1 MSNRI
6 SKLFFVLLVSPLFT
20 MAQPVAAVKKPA
32 AEKGFT
38 INGEIT
44 GLVKGTVVKLV
55 NANTNTELASTTVT
69 EKKVT
74 VKKNGK
80 LVSSTKSVFVLKGK
94 MTEPD
99 LCLVSIGDMKPYNIY
114 AENSVITIT
123 GSNGAMDKWV
133 VKGSA
138 SHKDF
143 QDFEKTFTP
152 LAQKL
157 NTAGN
162 TINNTAP
169 GPQRDAMITSYTALQ
184 KDIQNTID
192 SFITVKTSS
201 YVSPFVLLVMMGFND
216 DPNTAETRFNKLDTA
231 VQSSYI
237 GKLLA
242 GQIADGKIGAVGT
255 QALEFTQAD
264 TSGNPVSLSSF
275 RGKYVLV
282 DFWAS
287 WCGPCRDE
295 NPNVVQNY
303 NKFRDKNFTVL
314 GVSLDRPGQKDKW
327 LNAIKEDNLTWTH
340 VSDLQF
346 WNNEVAKMY
355 HIQGI
360 PQNILVDPNGKI
372 IGKNLRGAA
381 LESKLCEILGC
392 N

>member
-6 SKLFFVLLVSPLFT
+6 SKLFFILLLSPLFT
-20 MAQPVAAVKKPA
+20 MAQPVVAVKKPA
-32 AEKGFT
+32 TEKGFT
-38 INGEIT
+38 ITGDIN

-55 NANTNTELASTTVT
+55 NANTNTELAATMVS

-80 LVSSTKSVFVLKGK
+80 LVSSMKSVFVLKGK

-114 AENSVITIT
+114 AENSAITIT

-184 KDIQNTID
+184 KDIQTTID
-192 SFITVKTSS
+192 SFITVKKSS

-231 VQSSYI
+231 VQGSYI
-237 GKLLA
+237 GKILA
-242 GQIADGKIGAVGT
+242 NQIADGKIGAVGT
-255 QALEFTQAD
+255 QAL
-264 TSGNPVSLSSF
+264 
-275 RGKYVLV
+275 
-282 DFWAS
+282 
-287 WCGPCRDE
+287 
-295 NPNVVQNY
+295 
-303 NKFRDKNFTVL
+303 
-314 GVSLDRPGQKDKW
+314 
-327 LNAIKEDNLTWTH
+327 NLPR
-340 VSDLQF
+340 Q
-346 WNNEVAKMY
+346 
-355 HIQGI
+355 IPPGI
-360 PQNILVDPNGKI
+360 PFPYHHSGVNMYWLISGPA
-372 IGKNLRGAA
+372 GAA
-381 LESKLCEILGC
+381 PAGMRTRMLCRTIISSGIRILPCWVYHWTDLVRKING
-392 N
+392 

>member
-6 SKLFFVLLVSPLFT
+6 SKLFFVLLLSPLFT
-20 MAQPVAAVKKPA
+20 MAQPVVAVKKPA
-32 AEKGFT
+32 TEKGFM
-38 INGEIT
+38 IT
-44 GLVKGTVVKLV
+44 GDISGLVKGTAVKLI
-55 NANTNTELASTTVT
+55 NANTNTELATTT
-69 EKKVT
+69 
-74 VKKNGK
+74 
-80 LVSSTKSVFVLKGK
+80 
-94 MTEPD
+94 
-99 LCLVSIGDMKPYNIY
+99 
-114 AENSVITIT
+114 
-123 GSNGAMDKWV
+123 

-162 TINNTAP
+162 TINNTAQ

-231 VQSSYI
+231 VQGSYI
-237 GKLLA
+237 GKILA

-355 HIQGI
+355 RIQGI